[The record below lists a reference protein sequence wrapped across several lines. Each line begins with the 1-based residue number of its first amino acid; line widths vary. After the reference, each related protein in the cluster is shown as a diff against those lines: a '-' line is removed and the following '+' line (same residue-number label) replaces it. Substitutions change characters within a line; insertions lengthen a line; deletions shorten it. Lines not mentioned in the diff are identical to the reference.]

1 MREKNRKLSAD
12 IVGDSTLFAKFIEG
26 FLRTKEAAS
35 V

>member
-1 MREKNRKLSAD
+1 MREKNRKLTAD
-12 IVGDSTLFAKFIEG
+12 SVGDSKLLAKFIEG